1 MGLRFILNGRVIDEG
16 ETLGQEAINTEQ
28 TGGLVF
34 KKIEADHS
42 QDPDIKNLIFA
53 RNMADA
59 ANAKLQAQTN
69 SAQSSS
75 TNLQSTTSDVVS
87 KALGPRSSSQTPER

>member
-42 QDPDIKNLIFA
+42 QDPDTKKSDFRTKYGRRRKRKTAGSDQLRTVIF
-53 RNMADA
+53 D
-59 ANAKLQAQTN
+59 
-69 SAQSSS
+69 
-75 TNLQSTTSDVVS
+75 
-87 KALGPRSSSQTPER
+87 